1 MAKRITTLNETLRP
15 ISFGRGRDA
24 LVGYYE
30 VELRGLLQ
38 HMPADSVLANFGAFE
53 CTDRSTVLYSA
64 TVWADHG
71 VIFHDYHSEFLDDLA
86 DLQAGRVRA
95 MN

>member
-15 ISFGRGRDA
+15 TSFGRGRDV
-24 LVGYYE
+24 LVGYFE

-38 HMPADSVLANFGAFE
+38 HMPADFALASFGTFE
-53 CTDRSTVLYSA
+53 RTDHSTVIYSA

-71 VIFHDYHSEFLDDLA
+71 VIYHDYHSEFLDDLA
-86 DLQAGRVRA
+86 DLQAGRVRPI
-95 MN
+95 N